1 MNQLIGVWLEGLLA
15 AFLLVGWV
23 VLHQQAEER
32 HKQLAALPFEVIKLR
47 KLLPAMLV
55 LIEKAKFTARFSG
68 AFYRVQSLVQK
79 GFGVHGSGER
89 SLLYIAEMA
98 GYVWLLLTGGCIM
111 AACNGG
117 SVTWL
122 GFGAVLA
129 VLLPVS
135 LFRDLRKKV
144 QEREQDILLEL
155 PELLNKIVLLV
166 GAGET
171 AQRAIMRCIQRKQES
186 AADHPLYREMIQML
200 NELENGYPFPQSLE
214 AFSKRCGVQE
224 VSVFTTTVLLN
235 FRRGGGEFGLAL
247 RELSRTLWDKRKA
260 VSRMRGEQASSK
272 MVMPMVMIFVIVMV
286 LVGTPAF
293 MMMNM

>member
-55 LIEKAKFTARFSG
+55 LIEKAKFTARFSS

-79 GFGVHGSGER
+79 GFGVHLSGER

-98 GYVWLLLTGGCIM
+98 GYCWLLLTGGCMM
-111 AACNGG
+111 AAFNGG

-129 VLLPVS
+129 ILLPVS

-171 AQRAIMRCIQRKQES
+171 AQRAIMRCVQRKQES

-200 NELENGYPFPQSLE
+200 NELENGYAFPQSLE

-272 MVMPMVMIFVIVMV
+272 MVMPMVMIFVIVMI